1 VGAAHRV
8 IEADGRLVTPPVIV
22 ISDPYDE
29 RIARFH
35 LRDRGLAMSGRRRRG
50 DDGGL
55 FVAEGDLVVERALAA
70 GYRIEAVLVDDR
82 RRPPVLDLVPADVP
96 VYAAGERVRRDAT
109 GLGVPLEV
117 IALFHRPST
126 VAEADGIVA
135 NACRLVVLEAVDNPT
150 NLGAIVR
157 TAAALGM
164 DGLLLDA
171 TSADPL
177 ARRAVRSS
185 MGAVFTLPFA
195 RLGALAPDGMALLHR
210 TGVTTLALTPD
221 PAAIPIDELRF
232 DPNAKVALLLGSER
246 AGLTREVLATAT
258 TAVRIDISLGV
269 DSLNVAAAAAIACY
283 ALRRW
288 SAAGPK

>member
-1 VGAAHRV
+1 MIA
-8 IEADGRLVTPPVIV
+8 
-22 ISDPYDE
+22 ISDPHDE

-35 LRDRGLAMSGRRRRG
+35 LRDRGLAMSGRRHRG
-50 DDGGL
+50 EDGGL

-70 GYRIEAVLVDDR
+70 GHRIDAVLVDDR
-82 RRPPVLDLVPADVP
+82 RRPPVLDLIPADVP
-96 VYAAGERVRRDAT
+96 VHAAGDRIRREAT
-109 GLGVPLEV
+109 GLGVALEV

-126 VAEADGIVA
+126 VADPADVVA
-135 NACRLVVLEAVDNPT
+135 NARRLVVLEAVDNPT

-157 TAAALGM
+157 TASALCM
-164 DGLLLDA
+164 DGLLLDP

-177 ARRAVRSS
+177 ARRATRSS

-195 RLGALAPDGMALLHR
+195 RLGGLAPDGMALLHR
-210 TGVTTLALTPD
+210 AGVTTLALTPD
-221 PAAIPIDELRF
+221 PAAIPIDELHL

-246 AGLTREVLATAT
+246 AGLTDEVLATAT
-258 TAVRIDISLGV
+258 TTVRIEMNHGV

>member
-1 VGAAHRV
+1 
-8 IEADGRLVTPPVIV
+8 
-22 ISDPYDE
+22 
-29 RIARFH
+29 
-35 LRDRGLAMSGRRRRG
+35 MSGRRHRG

-70 GYRIEAVLVDDR
+70 GHRIESVLVDDR
-82 RRPPVLDLVPADVP
+82 RHPPVLDVIPAGVP
-96 VYAAGERVRRDAT
+96 VYAAGERVRREAT

-117 IALFHRPST
+117 IALFHRPSN
-126 VAEADGIVA
+126 VADADAVVA
-135 NACRLVVLEAVDNPT
+135 NARRLVVLEAVDNPT

-157 TAAALGM
+157 TASALGM

-177 ARRAVRSS
+177 ARRATRSS

-210 TGVTTLALTPD
+210 AGVTTLALTPD
-221 PAAIPIDELRF
+221 PSATPIDEVRV
-232 DPNAKVALLLGSER
+232 DPNTKMALLLGSER
-246 AGLTREVLATAT
+246 AGLSNGVLATAT
-258 TAVRIDISLGV
+258 TAVRIEMDHGV